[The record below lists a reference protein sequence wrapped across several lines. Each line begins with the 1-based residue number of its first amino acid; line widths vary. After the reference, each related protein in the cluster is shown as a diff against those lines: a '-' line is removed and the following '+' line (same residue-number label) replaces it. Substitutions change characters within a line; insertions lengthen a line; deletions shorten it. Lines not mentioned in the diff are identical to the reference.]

1 MTHLTVSIRVLKD
14 MNAHNYSSSILT
26 PFCMISDKSI
36 ATNVTNLSAYIYSQ
50 SICTSQVSSS
60 TQLKLT
66 VHLHLPH
73 PHTSHHLFRSSKSLM
88 ERHNRIT
95 PTYTTI
101 PSPSKPSSYLSVTP
115 KHHPF
120 PTTPSPYIHP
130 QPETPHRISRRVND
144 TELSIFDAKKYFNDC
159 SATEKHDKPSNQ
171 RASSVSSVESYAKN
185 YPIRGILTPASS
197 SEASWNSRSGL
208 LPNPQGSVG
217 AKLTSYTLKERPKP
231 PPSPGR
237 RMFSLRCPCAGKK
250 SLEIDDN
257 LSEAKSP
264 VCTKSTNMSSIT
276 NKLQANQTEDDS
288 ASSIVPLEALTKV
301 RISSSTW
308 PKERDLVRSSTLF
321 PPKGQ
326 HIFPTEVARTITN
339 PIVFSLPDVNKAT
352 KTTIIETPRES
363 IEVFGTKAPP
373 SRIILKT
380 DEEQLS
386 DTSSDLFELESFTG
400 NSYVTTSYGRRRD
413 SLDDLLDPRRLVQIP
428 PAFRRNSDEAAQSEC
443 CYPPSEASVQ
453 WSVTTAEG
461 FDRASVANF
470 SSAAS
475 EFDEMRFIQAE
486 RDRVNK
492 RRAAAGTSGGIGGGL
507 LSCHGD
513 KAVQVRCNSA
523 RPNRTVR

>member
-1 MTHLTVSIRVLKD
+1 
-14 MNAHNYSSSILT
+14 
-26 PFCMISDKSI
+26 
-36 ATNVTNLSAYIYSQ
+36 
-50 SICTSQVSSS
+50 
-60 TQLKLT
+60 
-66 VHLHLPH
+66 
-73 PHTSHHLFRSSKSLM
+73 M

-95 PTYTTI
+95 PTYSTI
-101 PSPSKPSSYLSVTP
+101 PSPLPKPLPSASKPSSYLSVQP
-115 KHHPF
+115 KPHPF
-120 PTTPSPYIHP
+120 PNTSSPYIHP
-130 QPETPHRISRRVND
+130 QPETPHRISRRVED

-159 SATEKHDKPSNQ
+159 SATEKHDIPTNQ
-171 RASSVSSVESYAKN
+171 RPSSVSSIESYAKKHPN
-185 YPIRGILTPASS
+185 RGILTPASS

-208 LPNPQGSVG
+208 LPNSQSSVG
-217 AKLTSYTLKERPKP
+217 VKLTSYSLKERPKP

-237 RMFSLRCPCAGKK
+237 RMFSLRCPCVGKK
-250 SLEIDDN
+250 SLEIQDKF
-257 LSEAKSP
+257 SEPKSP
-264 VCTKSTNMSSIT
+264 ICARSTNMSSIT
-276 NKLQANQTEDDS
+276 NKLQDNQTEDDS

-308 PKERDLVRSSTLF
+308 PKERDFVCSSTSF
-321 PPKGQ
+321 PPKGPPL
-326 HIFPTEVARTITN
+326 FPTEVARTITN

-352 KTTIIETPRES
+352 KTTVIEPPRES
-363 IEVFGTKAPP
+363 IEVFGTKVPP

-400 NSYVTTSYGRRRD
+400 NSYVTTSYGRHRD
-413 SLDDLLDPRRLVQIP
+413 SLDDLLDPRRLVQFP
-428 PAFRRNSDEAAQSEC
+428 PSFRRNSDEAAQSEC

-486 RDRVNK
+486 RDRVSK
-492 RRAAAGTSGGIGGGL
+492 RRAAAGTGGGIGGGL

-523 RPNRTVR
+523 QPNRTVR